1 MPVLLDSASSSSAHI
16 GWGTTSGTTP
26 PVTHNVSPAADNV
39 VALVGLLW
47 TGQVDT
53 SSATFGATFG
63 GTALDTFGT
72 AKRWNGNK
80 EFFQWYILD
89 GSLATADTVP
99 SGPQTVLG
107 TFSGM
112 ATESF
117 TGRGL
122 MLVCVTYANVAS
134 VGSVVQATPSAST
147 SNSVTVASVLP
158 AHRVVS
164 CHAVGNTGSGFG
176 LFNHN
181 VRANTYLN
189 QSFFDA
195 GSFFATGGALMMGDA
210 DGAASV
216 TNTVAQLSTALWG
229 ASGVSLAPTT
239 VVGRADLS
247 TSLVTAAGGGTYRTA
262 TPEESRYY
270 VIPAIGTDD
279 PNQIAGNFVQSADG
293 VHMPVWIKDP
303 QDIEDY
309 SLDWSNIIPIDDEII
324 SVKFSPSSSALN
336 VFSVNIGDSLL
347 NSGRQNVVTSCW
359 FTGGVA
365 GVNYGVVAHVT
376 TAEGRQHDR
385 TFRIVGGQK

>member
-1 MPVLLDSASSSSAHI
+1 MPVMLDSASSAAAHI
-16 GWGTTSGTTP
+16 GWGTTSGGTP
-26 PVTHNVSPAADNV
+26 AAVHNVSPAAENV

-53 SSATFGATFG
+53 TGATFGATFG
-63 GTALDTFGT
+63 GTAMDTFGT
-72 AKRWNGNK
+72 AKRWNSNK
-80 EFFQWYILD
+80 SFFQWYILD

-107 TFSGM
+107 SFSSM
-112 ATESF
+112 PTESL
-117 TGRGL
+117 TGRAF
-122 MLVCVTYANVAS
+122 MMVCATYSNVAS
-134 VGSVVQATPSAST
+134 VGTVVQATPSAST
-147 SNSVTVASVLP
+147 SNTVTVASVLP

-164 CHAVGNTGSGFG
+164 CHALGDIATGFSA
-176 LFNHN
+176 FNHN
-181 VRANTYLN
+181 IRASAYLN
-189 QSFFDA
+189 QAFFDA
-195 GSFFATGGALMMGDA
+195 GSFFATGGALLMGDA

-216 TNTVAQLSTALWG
+216 VNTATQASTALWG

-239 VVGRADLS
+239 VVGAADL
-247 TSLVTAAGGGTYRTA
+247 TVSLVTAAGGGTYRTA
-262 TPEESRYY
+262 TPDEQRYY

-303 QDIEDY
+303 NDIEDY
-309 SLDWSNIIPIDDEII
+309 SLDWSNIIVEDDEII
-324 SVKFSPSSSALN
+324 SVKFSPTSSALS
-336 VFSVNIGDSLL
+336 VFSVNIGDSL
-347 NSGRQNVVTSCW
+347 NSARTNVVTSCW